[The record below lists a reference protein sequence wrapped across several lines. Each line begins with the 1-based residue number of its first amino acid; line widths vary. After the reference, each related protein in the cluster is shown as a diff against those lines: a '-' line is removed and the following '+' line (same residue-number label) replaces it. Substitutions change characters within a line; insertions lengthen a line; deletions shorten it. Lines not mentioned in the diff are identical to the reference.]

1 MLLASRDN
9 ASKSAEI
16 DIIYVACIDRLALGR
31 INRLIYDRFI
41 YSKNYSNRPSLLSPS
56 KKECNV
62 HTWQCTKYNLDTLSL
77 VRDVLK
83 LLHI

>member
-9 ASKSAEI
+9 ASKLAEI
-16 DIIYVACIDRLALGR
+16 DIIYVACIDRSTLGR
-31 INRLIYDRFI
+31 INRFI
-41 YSKNYSNRPSLLSPS
+41 YSKKSNRPSLLSS
-56 KKECNV
+56 SRKEYNV